1 MTEPTDLPP
10 PVLSPATQ
18 AAIGGLTQARISVE
32 QQTKNLEQALA
43 DDVNAD
49 PPRLTTAEAAVIAKA
64 NDVKPPPPPG
74 PKVEAKET
82 TPAANQA
89 QLDAQT
95 KAAEA
100 AEAEM
105 TKVIATEQ
113 KKEAK
118 ATDPKGP
125 PPPDERGRGN
135 HQPARAG

>member
-1 MTEPTDLPP
+1 MTEPADLPP

-18 AAIGGLTQARISVE
+18 AAITGLAQARAAVE
-32 QQTKNLEQALA
+32 QQTMNLEQSLA
-43 DDVNAD
+43 DDVNAT
-49 PPRLTTAEAAVIAKA
+49 PPRLTPLEATAIAKA

-74 PKVEAKET
+74 PKLEAKET

-105 TKVIATEQ
+105 NKVIAAET
-113 KKEAK
+113 KKEA
-118 ATDPKGP
+118 PKP
-125 PPPDERGRGN
+125 PPPERGN